1 MTSIFPGGN
10 ALNAANITKKQQDQS
25 AVLMEKIS
33 NGKRLITGADD
44 AGNINK
50 VNSLK
55 AKVLS
60 TKAAI
65 RSVTDIMSMAQ
76 LADQG
81 YNNIN
86 KMLLRANELALQST
100 NKIYKDADRIALSN
114 EIQNIINEI
123 DNIANGIGF
132 NNTSLINSSIKQINS
147 DMGTGRAGEISLD
160 LNNINTKNLG
170 LYSQSSLNFSTD
182 LSIDTF
188 DGTDNDNFIYR
199 DVSSNSSR
207 LIDLGDSQVPSY
219 GKAFFSGSHIDLSL
233 NDAKLNNE
241 TTK

>member
-50 VNSLK
+50 VNNLK

-65 RSVTDIMSMAQ
+65 RSITDIMSMAQ

-100 NKIYKDADRIALSN
+100 NKIYKDADRIAYNN
-114 EIQNIINEI
+114 EICLLY
-123 DNIANGIGF
+123 
-132 NNTSLINSSIKQINS
+132 TSPSP
-147 DMGTGRAGEISLD
+147 
-160 LNNINTKNLG
+160 
-170 LYSQSSLNFSTD
+170 
-182 LSIDTF
+182 
-188 DGTDNDNFIYR
+188 R
-199 DVSSNSSR
+199 D
-207 LIDLGDSQVPSY
+207 
-219 GKAFFSGSHIDLSL
+219 
-233 NDAKLNNE
+233 
-241 TTK
+241 

>member
-10 ALNAANITKKQQDQS
+10 ALKASNITNKQQNES
-25 AVLMEKIS
+25 AELMEKIS
-33 NGKRLITGADD
+33 NGKRLVTGADD
-44 AGNINK
+44 AGNIYR
-50 VNSLK
+50 VNNLK

-65 RSVTDIMSMAQ
+65 RSVTDMMSMAQ
-76 LADQG
+76 VADHG

-86 KMLLRANELALQST
+86 SMLLRANELALQSS
-100 NKIYKDADRIALSN
+100 NKIYKDADRIAFNN
-114 EIQNIINEI
+114 EIQSILNEI

-132 NNTSLINSSIKQINS
+132 NNTSLINSSVKQINS

-160 LNNINTKNLG
+160 LSKIDTGSIG

-188 DGTDNDNFIYR
+188 DGTDQENYF
-199 DVSSNSSR
+199 
-207 LIDLGDSQVPSY
+207 
-219 GKAFFSGSHIDLSL
+219 
-233 NDAKLNNE
+233 
-241 TTK
+241 